1 MELKYYKIS
10 SGVGRAEK
18 ALVAFDAAMIQ
29 AGIANYNLL
38 KISSI
43 LPPGVK
49 ESTGIGLPEGS
60 LLPTAYGTITSDIP
74 GDRIASAVA
83 IGFPCD
89 KSKVGVI
96 MEFEGHCS
104 KAQAEETVRQMTV
117 EAMHNHGI
125 EIEQVIVSSVDAVVE
140 NSCTSCISAVTM
152 WG

>member
-1 MELKYYKIS
+1 MELKYYKIG
-10 SGVGRAEK
+10 SGVGVADQ
-18 ALVAFDAAMIQ
+18 ALVAFDSALIH
-29 AGIANYNLL
+29 AGISNYNLL
-38 KISSI
+38 RVSSI
-43 LPPGVK
+43 LPPGAK
-49 ESTGIGLPEGS
+49 EAAAIGLSEGS

-104 KAQAEETVRQMTV
+104 KEQAEETVRRMTM
-117 EAMHNHGI
+117 EAMRNHDI
-125 EIEQVIVSSVDAVVE
+125 QMERIVVSGVDAVVE
-140 NSCTSCISAVTM
+140 NGCASCISAVAM